1 MMVWG
6 EVGDAGYF
14 VRTPLLVL
22 SLLELELN
30 TAASL
35 GSYCPGTPDGRF
47 QFKKKYIL
55 VVLNPKR
62 KNVTISLFLMTF

>member
-6 EVGDAGYF
+6 EVVDAGYF

-47 QFKKKYIL
+47 QLKKNIFWS
-55 VVLNPKR
+55 
-62 KNVTISLFLMTF
+62 SLTQKEKM